1 MKKIYTLIAATA
13 IVFSANAQRSMT
25 NANNPAHKLN
35 GFAPKY
41 KASASTDRMAGDSLF
56 WTTMDYYGG
65 TGIDGT
71 FNLMSEDLDGKNCAT
86 ALAGTGF
93 DPTSDFVYYYELLPT
108 PGDTNIYVAANSWF
122 NPVGQADDWLE
133 FGPIAI
139 PAAGATFHFG
149 DVYNDPSYRDGY
161 EILVS
166 TTGMSNVTDFTDPAV
181 YTITDNDPMTVLDTA
196 QYPNNQ
202 FVDRSVDISA
212 YAGQS
217 VYLAIH
223 HNANDMFIYNMD
235 NLYVVENGT
244 SGVGITEYT
253 NGINVY
259 QSTPNPASTVSA
271 ISYDLQKD
279 ATVALSV
286 FDVTGKLIASQNEG
300 SQAAGRHVLK
310 FNVEN
315 LSAGVYYYS
324 VAVNNTPSSTMK
336 MVVVK

>member
-13 IVFSANAQRSMT
+13 IVFSASAQRSMT
-25 NANNPAHKLN
+25 NANNPANKLT

-41 KASASTDRMAGDSLF
+41 KPTVNADRMAGDSLF

-65 TGIDGT
+65 TGIDAT
-71 FNLMSEDLDGKNCAT
+71 FNLMSEDLDGKNCAA
-86 ALAGTGF
+86 ALAGSAF

-133 FGPIAI
+133 FGPVMI

-149 DVYNDPSYRDGY
+149 HVYNDPSYRDGY

-166 TTGMSNVTDFTDPAV
+166 TTGMSNVTDFTDPAIF
-181 YTITDNDPMTVLDTA
+181 TIADNDPSTATDTA
-196 QYPNNQ
+196 QYPSNQ
-202 FVDRSVDISA
+202 FSDNTVSLAA

-217 VYLAIH
+217 IYLAIH

-235 NLYVVENGT
+235 NLYIVENGA
-244 SGVGITEYT
+244 GVGVAEFV
-253 NGINVY
+253 NGAKVAQNA
-259 QSTPNPASTVSA
+259 PNPFGTITAVTYELEKNAAVSM
-271 ISYDLQKD
+271 
-279 ATVALSV
+279 SV
-286 FDVTGKLIASQNEG
+286 YDVTGKMVASQYEG
-300 SQAAGRHVLK
+300 EQSAGVHVLK
-310 FNVEN
+310 FNAEN

-324 VAVNNTPSSTMK
+324 VAVAGNTVSTMK